1 MSKSKKAE
9 YRRLPVL
16 RFLYAGRLPG
26 CALSALLGFLS
37 CFGNFLFGKR
47 EVKLPDE
54 VIVDVHL
61 LGLDTI
67 WPDYLFMYHY
77 FLNQFVEDVGRQLC
91 NAGIFPDEGQE
102 LFDIFVDLIA
112 LCNLCCQL
120 LPLPLEGG
128 DILKGCCAPA
138 GACGREQPVNAG
150 CRERFLRCG
159 RRQSRQMPTANHLEK
174 TRR

>member
-1 MSKSKKAE
+1 MNEQLEENRVPANAGTPCPLCRSAS
-9 YRRLPVL
+9 RLCL
-16 RFLYAGRLPG
+16 IRLDHLAGAAAITPLVD
-26 CALSALLGFLS
+26 AA
-37 CFGNFLFGKR
+37 
-47 EVKLPDE
+47 DE
-54 VIVDVHL
+54 FVVDVHL

>member
-1 MSKSKKAE
+1 MHA
-9 YRRLPVL
+9 LPW
-16 RFLYAGRLPG
+16 GIN
-26 CALSALLGFLS
+26 LSWRACSLISDYSS
-37 CFGNFLFGKR
+37 CCSDYFSIR
-47 EVKLPDE
+47 PDYLTGAAAITPLVDAADE
-54 VIVDVHL
+54 FVVDVHL